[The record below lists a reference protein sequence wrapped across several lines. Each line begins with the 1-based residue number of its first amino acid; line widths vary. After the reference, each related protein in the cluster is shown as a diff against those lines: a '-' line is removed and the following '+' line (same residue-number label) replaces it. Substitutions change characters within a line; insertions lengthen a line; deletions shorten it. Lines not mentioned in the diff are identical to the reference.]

1 MKRVLCLA
9 GAFIALLLLPR
20 LGLSAPEAM
29 PPEVSLSSDC
39 NATNRVPFTG
49 SINNPQDRVR
59 YYGVLMNAFRAQPVG
74 AQSGLINT
82 LSKGPG
88 F

>member
-1 MKRVLCLA
+1 MWTNQK
-9 GAFIALLLLPR
+9 
-20 LGLSAPEAM
+20 LSGSSIGRSMGAM
-29 PPEVSLSSDC
+29 PPEVALSSDC
-39 NATNRVPFTG
+39 NASNRVPFTG

-59 YYGVLMNAFRAQPVG
+59 YYSSLMQAFTKQP
-74 AQSGLINT
+74 AAARSGLMDT